1 MNKVFLVILL
11 FMTSACGMTKD
22 WVPIV
27 DLKGSL
33 SGENFQEDKIMCRA
47 IIKDETSALY
57 GAWFDKELMQNCM
70 NGRGYS
76 ILNKW

>member
-11 FMTSACGMTKD
+11 LMTSACGITKD
-22 WVPIV
+22 WEPIV

-47 IIKDETSALY
+47 IIKDETNKLY
-57 GAWFDKELMQNCM
+57 AAWYDYELMSNCIE
-70 NGRGYS
+70 GRGYS
-76 ILNKW
+76 VLNKW

>member
-11 FMTSACGMTKD
+11 LMTSACGITKHCE
-22 WVPIV
+22 PIV

-47 IIKDETSALY
+47 IIKDETSLLY
-57 GAWFDKELMQNCM
+57 GAWYDKELMQNCM
-70 NGRGYS
+70 SNRGHS

>member
-47 IIKDETSALY
+47 IIKDETSLLY
-57 GAWFDKELMQNCM
+57 GAWYDKELMQNCM
-70 NGRGYS
+70 SNRGHS

>member
-11 FMTSACGMTKD
+11 LMTSACGITKH
-22 WVPIV
+22 WEPIV

-47 IIKDETSALY
+47 IIKDETSKLY
-57 GAWFDKELMQNCM
+57 AAWYDYELMKNCIE
-70 NGRGYS
+70 GRGYS

>member
-11 FMTSACGMTKD
+11 LMTSACGH
-22 WVPIV
+22 WEPLV

-57 GAWFDKELMQNCM
+57 GAWYDRELMQNCM

-76 ILNKW
+76 VLNKW